1 MKTDMS
7 FKERQKY
14 GRQKIR
20 NNIMIDCMV
29 SPRETKKKIVEY
41 RKQRSL
47 QEWWGVD
54 DTGVLGTEVN
64 YEK

>member
-1 MKTDMS
+1 MS

-29 SPRETKKKIVEY
+29 SPRDTKKKIVEY

-47 QEWWGVD
+47 QEWWGVG